1 MQRILVVDDDPAVTS
16 VLRRGLAYE
25 GYAVQTAASG
35 EEALTAARERYPDLV
50 VLDILL
56 PGMSGHTV
64 LERLR
69 AADAQL
75 PVLLLTAKDT
85 PADEVEGLERG
96 ADDYVVKPF
105 EFDVLLA
112 RVRALLRRQEAERP
126 PVLRLGDLRLE
137 TGTRRAF
144 RGEREIELTITEYDL
159 LCQFLNHPQRVLPKQ
174 ALMER
179 VWGYAFGGT
188 SNVLEVYVAQL
199 RQKLEAGGEPRL
211 IHTLRGAGY
220 VLRES

>member
-50 VLDILL
+50 VLDILM
-56 PGMSGHTV
+56 PGISGLTV

-112 RVRALLRRQEAERP
+112 RVREFATLSVIISGRAARRGVGGAP
-126 PVLRLGDLRLE
+126 GRL
-137 TGTRRAF
+137 
-144 RGEREIELTITEYDL
+144 
-159 LCQFLNHPQRVLPKQ
+159 H
-174 ALMER
+174 
-179 VWGYAFGGT
+179 
-188 SNVLEVYVAQL
+188 
-199 RQKLEAGGEPRL
+199 AGGSGRWPSS
-211 IHTLRGAGY
+211 GCP
-220 VLRES
+220 VQP